1 MASRQQIKSRIT
13 SVKSIKQITKA
24 MELVAASRM
33 RRAQE
38 TAARTRRFSQVAR
51 EILSGLGSQM
61 QISSHELFA
70 ERPVKARLVIMITSD
85 RTLAGA
91 YNSNILKNYI
101 AELKKDGSDKI
112 KTYTIC
118 IGRQGANLASRLAE
132 ANVVGVYTNMPD
144 QPSVND
150 LQPVVSTALQM
161 FTDKEI
167 DAVDILYTQ
176 YVSSIR
182 QEANKM
188 RLLPAGF
195 AEVKPTDVV
204 LEAEFEP
211 STDVVLQS
219 ATLRLL
225 QTQLLQSFL
234 ESVAS
239 EHSMRM
245 MAMKNSSDNATELTD
260 DLTLAYNNARQA
272 AITQEL
278 AEISGGA
285 QALND

>member
-61 QISSHELFA
+61 QISSSELFA

-101 AELKKDGSDKI
+101 AELKKDSSDKI

-118 IGRQGANLASRLAE
+118 IGRQGANLASRLTE
-132 ANVVGVYTNMPD
+132 ANVVGVYVGMPD
-144 QPSVND
+144 HPSVND
-150 LQPVVSTALQM
+150 LQPVISTALQM